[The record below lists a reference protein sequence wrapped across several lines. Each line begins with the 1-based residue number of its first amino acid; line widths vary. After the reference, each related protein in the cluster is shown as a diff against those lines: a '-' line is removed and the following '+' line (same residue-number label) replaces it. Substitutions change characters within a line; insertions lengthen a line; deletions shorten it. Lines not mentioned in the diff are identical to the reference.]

1 MSEPGKRAGSSSEL
15 RAGSQT
21 ARPGASPQLSTQHSF
36 NSRHFFRQGSITRK
50 QTLVIMLTSC
60 LSLLLACGGFVAY
73 EIITFRGTMVENLS
87 TLADIVANNSATAVD
102 FNIQEGAEKNL
113 AMLRSA
119 RSVEAA
125 WILSKDGRVFA
136 EYFSKTNRRVA
147 APMLAQG
154 QYFFA
159 EDTLVMQRPIR
170 HDGEI
175 IGAVCLRSNLD
186 AFHSRL
192 RQYAS
197 IAGILLL
204 ASALLALLLSI
215 RLQHVISRPILD
227 LARTARSV
235 AQEKNYSVRAVKQSD
250 DEIGTLIDGFN
261 DMLRQIQ
268 ERDAALQNAR
278 DGLEKR
284 VEDRTGELQME
295 IVERRKAEQAL
306 WESEQLYAQIAL
318 NASDVLY
325 VIHTDTGQVDWFG
338 QIDKVLGYDEG
349 DFARSLETWNRSLHP
364 DDRERVSAA
373 YREAHHSGQT
383 FTEEYRIARK
393 DGGYVYWSD
402 RGRPIYNHKGV
413 VIKFI
418 GACTDITERKQREE
432 ELRKAK
438 EGAEAANHAKSQFM
452 ANMSHEI
459 RTPMNGIMGM
469 TSLALDTELTREQRS
484 LLNTV
489 KESSDTL
496 LTLINDILDFS
507 KIEAGKLT
515 LEPVEFDLR
524 HSLEDALLAVALR
537 AHQKGLELA
546 CHLPPDVP
554 DALVGDPGRLRQV
567 VLNLVG
573 NAIKFTARGE
583 VVVDVRLKSQNEH
596 GVTLHFTVSDTGIG
610 IPPEKQ
616 RMIFEPFTQADG
628 STTRTYGGTGLGLA
642 ISTQLVGLMGGRIWV
657 ESEAGEGSRFQFIA
671 RFTLQENPVARP
683 AQTQVTLKDLP
694 ALVVDDT
701 AVNRQILEEF
711 LSQWNMKPVLVDGSA
726 AALAELARAASTGQP
741 YPLVLLDA
749 MMPQEDGFTLA
760 RKIKE
765 NPRLA
770 KAVVMMLSSAN
781 PVADSARCRELGI
794 SVYLTKPVRQSE
806 LLDAIMSALGDERL
820 PKASLTL
827 SAAEPVRK
835 SSRSLRVL
843 LAEDNPVNQRLAVRI
858 MEKWGHSVA
867 VAGNGRKALELWEKE
882 TFDLILMD
890 VQMPQMS
897 GLEATAA
904 IREREKNRTGSVN
917 GIDYSPSFEKCSIP
931 LTDPIARRIPIIA
944 MTAHAMEG
952 DREKCLAAGMDQYVS
967 KPIDQKRLFEVVE
980 GFCAARPCSESLIM
994 NQPDQ
999 ELNFDPGAALKRVDG
1014 DRELL
1019 REIAGLFFEDTPRL
1033 VAEVRNAIQRGDGK
1047 ALERSAHTL
1056 KGSIG
1061 NFGART
1067 AFEAA
1072 FSLEQMGR
1080 NGDFARA
1087 SEAFTQL
1094 ERQVTLLVPA
1104 LEAVLKEKAA

>member
-1 MSEPGKRAGSSSEL
+1 MSEPTRFWWG
-15 RAGSQT
+15 
-21 ARPGASPQLSTQHSF
+21 
-36 NSRHFFRQGSITRK
+36 FRQGSITRK
-50 QTLVIMLTSC
+50 QTLIIMLTSC
-60 LSLLLACGGFVAY
+60 LSLVLACGGFLAY
-73 EIITFRGTMVENLS
+73 ELITFRATMVDNLS
-87 TLADIVANNSATAVD
+87 MLGDIVANYSTTVVSFKYGEDAK
-102 FNIQEGAEKNL
+102 KNL
-113 AMLRSA
+113 AMLRSE

-125 WILSKDGRVFA
+125 WILTRDGRVFA
-136 EYFSKTNRRVA
+136 DYFRETNHRMT
-147 APMLAQG
+147 APLLAHG
-154 QYFFA
+154 QHLFA
-159 EDTLVMQRPIR
+159 GDALVIQRPIR
-170 HDGEI
+170 HDGEV
-175 IGAVCLRSNLD
+175 IGTVCLRSNLD
-186 AFHSRL
+186 AFYSRL
-192 RQYAS
+192 WQYGT

-204 ASALLALLLSI
+204 ASGLLAYLLSI
-215 RLQHVISRPILD
+215 RLQRVISHPILE

-235 AQEKNYSVRAVKQSD
+235 AQEKNYSVRATKRSN
-250 DEIGTLIDGFN
+250 DEIGALIDGFN

-268 ERDAALQNAR
+268 ERDAALQAAR

-284 VEDRTGELQME
+284 VEERTGELQME

-338 QIDKVLGYDEG
+338 QIDNVLGYEEG
-349 DFARSLETWNRSLHP
+349 EFARSLETWNRSMHP

-373 YREAHHSGQT
+373 YRDAHHSGRT

-393 DGGYVYWSD
+393 DGSYVYWSD

-438 EGAEAANHAKSQFM
+438 EGAEAASYAKSQFL

-459 RTPMNGIMGM
+459 RTPMNGIIGM
-469 TSLALDTELTREQRS
+469 TSLALETELTGEQRG
-484 LLNTV
+484 LLATV

-496 LTLINDILDFS
+496 LALINDILDFS

-524 HSLEDALLAVALR
+524 NCLEDALLTVALR

-554 DALVGDPGRLRQV
+554 GALVGDPGRLRQV

-583 VVVDVRLKSQNEH
+583 VVVGVHVKSQNEH
-596 GVTLHFTVSDTGIG
+596 GVTLHFTISDTGIG
-610 IPPEKQ
+610 IPKEKQ

-628 STTRTYGGTGLGLA
+628 STTRNYGGTGLGLA
-642 ISTQLVGLMGGRIWV
+642 ISTQLVALMGGRIWV
-657 ESEAGEGSRFQFIA
+657 ESQVDEGSRFQFTA
-671 RFTLQENPVARP
+671 RFGLQENPAVRP
-683 AQTQVTLKDLP
+683 VPTQVILKGLP
-694 ALVVDDT
+694 TLVVDDNAT
-701 AVNRQILEEF
+701 TRRILEEF
-711 LSQWNMKPVLVDGSA
+711 LRHWEMKPVPAGGGE
-726 AALAELARAASTGQP
+726 AALTELERAATAGQS

-749 MMPQEDGFTLA
+749 MMPHVDGFALA

-765 NPRLA
+765 SPHLA
-770 KAVVMMLSSAN
+770 NAVIMMLSSADQ
-781 PVADSARCRELGI
+781 VTDSARCRELGV

-806 LLDAIMSALGDERL
+806 LLDAIMSALGDGRVRAA
-820 PKASLTL
+820 AS

-835 SSRSLRVL
+835 NCCSLRVL

-858 MEKWGHSVA
+858 MEKWGHSVT
-867 VAGNGRKALELWEKE
+867 VVGNGRKALEMWAKE
-882 TFDLILMD
+882 DFDLILMD
-890 VQMPQMS
+890 VQMPEMS
-897 GLEATAA
+897 GLEATEA
-904 IREREKNRTGSVN
+904 IREREKTSSG
-917 GIDYSPSFEKCSIP
+917 
-931 LTDPIARRIPIIA
+931 RIPIIA

-952 DREKCLAAGMDQYVS
+952 DREKCLAAGMDQYVT

-980 GFCAARPCSESLIM
+980 AFCVVRPHSESLSM
-994 NQPDQ
+994 NQSNQ
-999 ELNFDPGAALKRVDG
+999 ELSFDPGAALKRVDG

-1019 REIAGLFFEDTPRL
+1019 REVANLFFEDTPRL
-1033 VAEVRNAIQRGDGK
+1033 LAEVRNAIQRGDGK

-1056 KGSIG
+1056 KGSVG

-1087 SEAFTQL
+1087 SEVFIQL
-1094 ERQVTLLVPA
+1094 DRQVTLLIPA
-1104 LEAVLKEKAA
+1104 LEATLKEKAA

>member
-1 MSEPGKRAGSSSEL
+1 VNEPTRFWW
-15 RAGSQT
+15 RF
-21 ARPGASPQLSTQHSF
+21 RP
-36 NSRHFFRQGSITRK
+36 GSITRK
-50 QTLVIMLTSC
+50 QTLVITLTSC

-73 EIITFRGTMVENLS
+73 ELITFRQTMVENLS
-87 TLADIVANNSATAVD
+87 TLGDIVANNSTTAVD
-102 FNIQEGAEKNL
+102 FKFQEGAERNL
-113 AMLRSA
+113 AMLRSE

-125 WILSKDGRVFA
+125 WILNKEGRVFA
-136 EYFSKTNRRVA
+136 EYFSKTNHRVA
-147 APMLAQG
+147 APLLASG
-154 QYFFA
+154 QHLFVGDA
-159 EDTLVMQRPIR
+159 LVLQRPIR

-175 IGAVCLRSNLD
+175 LGAVCLRSNMD
-186 AFHSRL
+186 AFYSRL
-192 RQYAS
+192 RQYGT
-197 IAGILLL
+197 IAGLLLL

-215 RLQHVISRPILD
+215 RLQRVISRPILE

-235 AQEKNYSVRAVKQSD
+235 AQERNYSVRAAKQSD

-268 ERDAALQNAR
+268 ERDAALQAAR

-284 VEDRTGELQME
+284 VEERTGELQME
-295 IVERRKAEQAL
+295 ILERRKAEQAL

-349 DFARSLETWNRSLHP
+349 EFARSIESWNRSTHP

-373 YREAHHSGQT
+373 YREAHHSGRT

-413 VIKFI
+413 VVKFI
-418 GACTDITERKQREE
+418 GACTDITERKQREV

-438 EGAEAANHAKSQFM
+438 EDAEAANLAKSQFL

-459 RTPMNGIMGM
+459 RTPMNGIIGM
-469 TSLALDTELTREQRS
+469 TSLALGTDLTAEQRG

-489 KESSDTL
+489 KESSETL
-496 LTLINDILDFS
+496 LALVGDILDFS

-524 HSLEDALLAVALR
+524 GALEDALLPIALR

-546 CHLPPDVP
+546 CHLPPGVP
-554 DALVGDPGRLRQV
+554 EALVGDPGRLRQV
-567 VLNLVG
+567 VLNLAG
-573 NAIKFTARGE
+573 NAVKFTTHGQ
-583 VVVDVRLKSQNEH
+583 VVLDVQVDSQNEH
-596 GVTLHFTVSDTGIG
+596 DVTLHFTIADTGIG
-610 IPPEKQ
+610 IPMEKQ
-616 RMIFEPFTQADG
+616 RMIFEPFIQADG
-628 STTRTYGGTGLGLA
+628 STTRNYGGTGLGLA

-657 ESEAGEGSRFQFIA
+657 ESEVGQGSRFQFTA
-671 RFTLQENPVARP
+671 RFARQERPAARP
-683 AQTQVTLKDLP
+683 AQLHVSLRDLP
-694 ALVVDDT
+694 VLVVDDNPT
-701 AVNRQILEEF
+701 NRQILEEF
-711 LSQWNMKPVLVDGSA
+711 LCQWGMKPVLVGGGGV
-726 AALAELARAASTGQP
+726 ALAELERAAAAEGS

-749 MMPQEDGFTLA
+749 MMPQVDGFALA
-760 RKIKE
+760 RTIKE
-765 NPRLA
+765 SPHLSN
-770 KAVVMMLSSAN
+770 AVIMMLSSADQ
-781 PVADSARCRELGI
+781 VADAARCREMGI
-794 SVYLTKPVRQSE
+794 LVYLTKPIRQSE
-806 LLDAIMSALGDERL
+806 LLDAIMSALGDGRL
-820 PKASLTL
+820 PV
-827 SAAEPVRK
+827 AAATEPVRK
-835 SSRSLRVL
+835 SCRPLRVL
-843 LAEDNPVNQRLAVRI
+843 LAEDNPVNQRLAVRL

-867 VAGNGRKALELWEKE
+867 VVGNGRKALEAWERE
-882 TFDLILMD
+882 PFDLILMD
-890 VQMPQMS
+890 VQMPEMS
-897 GLEATAA
+897 GLEATVA
-904 IREREKNRTGSVN
+904 IRERETAKRSVHGN
-917 GIDYSPSFEKCSIP
+917 VIMKLPENHPIP
-931 LTDPIARRIPIIA
+931 LTDPLFGRIPIIA

-952 DREKCLAAGMDQYVS
+952 DREKCLAAGMDQYVT

-980 GFCAARPCSESLIM
+980 GFSALRPSSGNVNM
-994 NQPDQ
+994 NEPNQ
-999 ELNFDPGAALKRVDG
+999 ELSFDPSVALKRVDG

-1019 REIAGLFFEDTPRL
+1019 REVVSLFLEDTPRL
-1033 VAEVRNAIQRGDGK
+1033 LAEVRNAIQLGDGK

-1056 KGSIG
+1056 KGSVG

-1067 AFEAA
+1067 ASEAA

-1087 SEAFTQL
+1087 SEVFTQL
-1094 ERQVTLLVPA
+1094 ERQVSLLIPA

>member
-1 MSEPGKRAGSSSEL
+1 M
-15 RAGSQT
+15 
-21 ARPGASPQLSTQHSF
+21 
-36 NSRHFFRQGSITRK
+36 I
-50 QTLVIMLTSC
+50 IMLTSC
-60 LSLLLACGGFVAY
+60 LSLVLACGGFLAY
-73 EIITFRGTMVENLS
+73 ELITFRATMVENLS
-87 TLADIVANNSATAVD
+87 MLGDIVANYSTTVVSFKYKEDAR
-102 FNIQEGAEKNL
+102 KNL
-113 AMLRSA
+113 AMLRSE

-125 WILSKDGRVFA
+125 WILTKDGQVFA
-136 EYFSKTNRRVA
+136 EYFRENNRRAA
-147 APMLAQG
+147 APLLAHG
-154 QYFFA
+154 QHLFDGDA
-159 EDTLVMQRPIR
+159 LVIQRPIR
-170 HDGEI
+170 HDDEI

-186 AFHSRL
+186 AFYSRL
-192 RQYAS
+192 WQYGT

-204 ASALLALLLSI
+204 ASGLLAYLLSI
-215 RLQHVISRPILD
+215 RLQRVISHPILE

-235 AQEKNYSVRAVKQSD
+235 AQEKNYSVRATKRSN
-250 DEIGTLIDGFN
+250 DEIGALIDGFN

-268 ERDAALQNAR
+268 ERDAALQAAR

-284 VEDRTGELQME
+284 VEERTGELQME

-325 VIHTDTGQVDWFG
+325 VIHTDTEQVDWFG
-338 QIDKVLGYDEG
+338 QIDNVLGYGEG
-349 DFARSLETWNRSLHP
+349 EFARSLEAWNRSIHA

-373 YREAHHSGQT
+373 YREAHHSGRT

-393 DGGYVYWSD
+393 DGSYVYWSD

-418 GACTDITERKQREE
+418 GACTDITERKHREE
-432 ELRKAK
+432 ELCKAK
-438 EGAEAANHAKSQFM
+438 EGAEAASHAKSQFL

-459 RTPMNGIMGM
+459 RTPMNGIIGM
-469 TSLALDTELTREQRS
+469 TSLALETELTGEQRG
-484 LLNTV
+484 LLTTV

-496 LTLINDILDFS
+496 LALINDILDFS

-524 HSLEDALLAVALR
+524 NCLEDTLLTVALR

-554 DALVGDPGRLRQV
+554 EALVGDPGRLRQV

-583 VVVDVRLKSQNEH
+583 VVVGVHVKSQNEY
-596 GVTLHFTVSDTGIG
+596 GVTLHFTISDTGIG
-610 IPPEKQ
+610 IPTEKQ

-628 STTRTYGGTGLGLA
+628 STTRNYGGTGLGLA
-642 ISTQLVGLMGGRIWV
+642 ISTQLVALMGGRIWV
-657 ESEAGEGSRFQFIA
+657 ESEVGEGSRFQFTA
-671 RFTLQENPVARP
+671 RFALQENPAARP
-683 AQTQVTLKDLP
+683 VPTQVILKGLP
-694 ALVVDDT
+694 TLVVDDNAT
-701 AVNRQILEEF
+701 TRRILEEF
-711 LSQWNMKPVLVDGSA
+711 LHRWEMKPVPVGGGE
-726 AALAELARAASTGQP
+726 AALTELERAATAGQS

-749 MMPQEDGFTLA
+749 MMPHVDGFALA

-765 NPRLA
+765 SPHLA
-770 KAVVMMLSSAN
+770 NAVIMMLSSADQ
-781 PVADSARCRELGI
+781 VTDSARCRELGV

-806 LLDAIMSALGDERL
+806 LLDAIMSALGDGKLRAA
-820 PKASLTL
+820 AS
-827 SAAEPVRK
+827 SMAETVRK
-835 SSRSLRVL
+835 NYCSLRVL

-858 MEKWGHSVA
+858 MEKWGHSVT
-867 VAGNGRKALELWEKE
+867 VVGNGRKALETWAKE
-882 TFDLILMD
+882 DFDLILMD
-890 VQMPQMS
+890 VQMPEMS
-897 GLEATAA
+897 GLEATEA
-904 IREREKNRTGSVN
+904 IREREKTS
-917 GIDYSPSFEKCSIP
+917 
-931 LTDPIARRIPIIA
+931 ARRIPIIA

-952 DREKCLAAGMDQYVS
+952 DREKCLAVGMDQYVT

-980 GFCAARPCSESLIM
+980 AFCVVRPHSESLSM
-994 NQPDQ
+994 NQSSQ
-999 ELNFDPGAALKRVDG
+999 ELSFDPDAALKRVDG

-1019 REIAGLFFEDTPRL
+1019 REVANLFFEDTPRL
-1033 VAEVRNAIQRGDGK
+1033 LAEVRNAIQRGDGK

-1056 KGSIG
+1056 KGSVG

-1087 SEAFTQL
+1087 TEVFTQL
-1094 ERQVTLLVPA
+1094 DRQVTLLIPA
-1104 LEAVLKEKAA
+1104 LEAALKEKAA

>member
-1 MSEPGKRAGSSSEL
+1 MSEPTRFWWG
-15 RAGSQT
+15 
-21 ARPGASPQLSTQHSF
+21 
-36 NSRHFFRQGSITRK
+36 FRRGSITRK
-50 QTLVIMLTSC
+50 QTLVIMLTSF

-73 EIITFRGTMVENLS
+73 ELITFRQTMVDNLS
-87 TLADIVANNSATAVD
+87 TVGDLVANVSTAVLD
-102 FNIQEGAEKNL
+102 FNDQKLAANNL
-113 AMLRSA
+113 AMLRSE
-119 RSVEAA
+119 RSIEGA
-125 WILSKDGRVFA
+125 WILRADGRVLA
-136 EYFSKTNRRVA
+136 EYFSQTNRRT
-147 APMLAQG
+147 APPLLANG
-154 QYFFA
+154 QHLFA
-159 EDTLVMQRPIR
+159 GDTLVLQRPIWR
-170 HDGEI
+170 DGEI
-175 IGAVCLRSNLD
+175 IGAVCLRSNMD
-186 AFHSRL
+186 AFYSRL
-192 RQYAS
+192 RQYGS

-204 ASALLALLLSI
+204 ASGLLAFLLSI
-215 RLQHVISRPILD
+215 RLQRVISRPILD

-235 AQEKNYSVRAVKQSD
+235 AKERNYSVRATKQSD
-250 DEIGTLIDGFN
+250 DEIGALIDGFN
-261 DMLRQIQ
+261 DMLHQIQ
-268 ERDAALQNAR
+268 ERDAALQAAR

-338 QIDKVLGYDEG
+338 QIDNVLGYEEG
-349 DFARSLETWNRSLHP
+349 EFARSIETWNRSLHP
-364 DDRERVSAA
+364 EDRERVSAA
-373 YREAHHSGQT
+373 YRDAHHSGQT

-393 DGGYVYWSD
+393 DGSYVYWAD

-438 EGAEAANHAKSQFM
+438 DGAEAANHAKSQFL

-459 RTPMNGIMGM
+459 RTPMNGIIGM
-469 TSLALDTELTREQRS
+469 TSLALETELNGEQRS

-496 LTLINDILDFS
+496 LALINDILDFS

-515 LEPVEFDLR
+515 LEPIEFDLR
-524 HSLEDALLAVALR
+524 NSLEDALLAVALR
-537 AHQKGLELA
+537 AHQKGLELC
-546 CHLPPDVP
+546 CHLPPDLP

-583 VVVDVRLKSQNEH
+583 VVVDVRLKSQNAH
-596 GVTLHFTVSDTGIG
+596 GIVLHFTIADTGIG
-610 IPPEKQ
+610 IPREKQ

-657 ESEAGEGSRFQFIA
+657 ESEAGEGSRFQFTA

-694 ALVVDDT
+694 TLVVDDN
-701 AVNRQILEEF
+701 AVSRQILEEF
-711 LSQWNMKPVLVDGSA
+711 LCQWEMKPVLVGDGG
-726 AALAELARAASTGQP
+726 AALAEMERAAAAGRS

-749 MMPQEDGFTLA
+749 MMPQVDGFSLA
-760 RKIKE
+760 RRIRE
-765 NPRLA
+765 NPHLGR
-770 KAVVMMLSSAN
+770 AVIMMLSSADQ
-781 PVADSARCRELGI
+781 VADSARCRELGI

-806 LLDAIMSALGDERL
+806 LLDAIMSALGSARL
-820 PKASLTL
+820 PAVTP

-835 SSRSLRVL
+835 SSRPLRIL

-867 VAGNGRKALELWEKE
+867 VAGNGLKALETWEKE
-882 TFDLILMD
+882 SFDLILMD
-890 VQMPQMS
+890 VQMPAMS

-904 IREREKNRTGSVN
+904 IREREKASSRH
-917 GIDYSPSFEKCSIP
+917 
-931 LTDPIARRIPIIA
+931 IPIIA

-980 GFCAARPCSESLIM
+980 GFCATRPSSESLIM

-1080 NGDFARA
+1080 NGDFSRA
-1087 SEAFTQL
+1087 SEMFTQL

-1104 LEAVLKEKAA
+1104 LEAVLNEKAA